1 MAVGRR
7 TFLASTTVALAA
19 PAFLRAAR
27 GEAAHITLK
36 LHHASS
42 AVSCVHANFLAPWV
56 RKIEAQSN
64 GRLRIDIFPSMLLGG
79 EPAQLFDQ
87 ARDRVADIV
96 WAMPSKTPGRFP
108 RIEVFELPFV
118 SSARALVGSEAIEDF
133 AGDFLKAEFR
143 EVRPLCF
150 SCADR
155 GILHTHRSVDTVSA
169 IHGLRLDVRT
179 RFAGQAMEVLGGSAV
194 PMPSGQ
200 LPLAIARRVVDGCIV
215 PWDMVPALK
224 LDELLK
230 AHTDFAGY
238 ALSTTTYVLAMN
250 ETSYA
255 SLSTDLKKV
264 IDDNAGQVAACMAGT
279 MWDLKARAVADALS
293 QNGDAIVTLAPDA
306 VAHWRKA
313 TEPVIAAWRKQMKS
327 RNIDGEKLL
336 STVHALLEKY
346 ASTPEPQPPAP
357 PQPAQPPANAA
368 TKASQPARVAKPSPA
383 AASKVTVAT
392 PAPQNAPKP
401 STPVT
406 HWWQFWKS
414 APAPAPATASA
425 TPAASPP
432 AEATHWWQ
440 FWKSAS
446 APSPA
451 TVSAAPATT
460 PAMPPAQHP
469 AAAVAKPA
477 PITAPA
483 PPPKALNIPL

>member
-1 MAVGRR
+1 MTVGRR
-7 TFLASTTVALAA
+7 TFLASTTAALAA
-19 PAFLRAAR
+19 PALLRPAR
-27 GEAAHITLK
+27 GEAAPITLR

-42 AVSCVHANFLAPWV
+42 AVSCVHANFLAPWA
-56 RKIEAQSN
+56 RKIEAQSK

-87 ARDRVADIV
+87 ARDRIADII

-118 SSARALVGSEAIEDF
+118 SSARALVGSKAIEDF

-143 EVRPLCF
+143 EVHPLCF

-155 GILHTHRSVDTVSA
+155 GILHTHRSVDTLSA

-179 RFAGQAMEVLGGSAV
+179 RFAGQAVQVLGGSAV

-230 AHTDFAGY
+230 AHTDFAGR
-238 ALSTTTYVLAMN
+238 ALSTTAYVLAMN

-255 SLSTDLKKV
+255 SLPADLKNI
-264 IDDNAGQVAACMAGT
+264 IDDNSGQAAAGMAGT
-279 MWDLKARAVADALS
+279 MWDLKARAVSDAVS
-293 QNGDAIVTLAPDA
+293 QNGDTIVTLAPDA

-313 TEPVIAAWRKQMKS
+313 TEPVIEAWRKQMKS
-327 RNIDGEKLL
+327 RKIDGEKLL
-336 STVHALLEKY
+336 STVHSLLEKY
-346 ASTPEPQPPAP
+346 ADTPEPQPPAP
-357 PQPAQPPANAA
+357 PQPPPAKAA
-368 TKASQPARVAKPSPA
+368 TKTSQPAPVAKPTPA
-383 AASKVTVAT
+383 AASKVTVVT
-392 PAPQNAPKP
+392 PAPH
-401 STPVT
+401 STPPPSAPAT

-425 TPAASPP
+425 TPAAAPP
-432 AEATHWWQ
+432 AQATHWWQ

-446 APSPA
+446 ASSPA
-451 TVSAAPATT
+451 TASAAPATA
-460 PAMPPAQHP
+460 PSAPPAP
-469 AAAVAKPA
+469 PAAAAVAKPA

-483 PPPKALNIPL
+483 PSPKALNIPL